1 MSFCLFLSCGIFR
14 IPANL
19 LLLQCWLFDQTSSHF
34 DLFQTPLVRQFMFG
48 HIKNTPIT
56 HTLIFTCLNSV
67 RFKGTIGSYTFLQ
80 IKKLLL
86 IQKSLFQPCFPSL
99 FSLVRTRA
107 RAEIYK
113 SLWELNPV
121 CIQTF
126 IINTNFSDHS
136 ITHSLLCTTGCP
148 TKNYTL
154 FGGLQ
159 HP

>member
-1 MSFCLFLSCGIFR
+1 
-14 IPANL
+14 
-19 LLLQCWLFDQTSSHF
+19 
-34 DLFQTPLVRQFMFG
+34 MFG

-136 ITHSLLCTTGCP
+136 ITHLLLCTTLYWVYSRWNPHYLLKRNFKIRFFNGP
-148 TKNYTL
+148 VYLPYEYERKIIFEKMTIKL
-154 FGGLQ
+154 
-159 HP
+159 